1 MTSLEQLFQ
10 IGFVN
15 DTVDILGVQFGLT
28 VLDTKR
34 LTDALNAAVESDS
47 QAQLLSYKAEI
58 LARAITSINGKS
70 NFEDNNNPTKD
81 EIQKVLNTVI
91 AKLHY
96 TVVNALY
103 EKYDALDKGVAKEVE
118 DDVKKSSSNRG
129 A

>member
-58 LARAITSINGKS
+58 LARAITSTVNQILR
-70 NFEDNNNPTKD
+70 T
-81 EIQKVLNTVI
+81 ITILQKM
-91 AKLHY
+91 
-96 TVVNALY
+96 
-103 EKYDALDKGVAKEVE
+103 KYK
-118 DDVKKSSSNRG
+118 RF
-129 A
+129 